1 MITTIKLV
9 SASIFR
15 FHMWSISKPKSKW
28 HFYASNIS
36 SFLLYW

>member
-9 SASIFR
+9 RASIFV

-28 HFYASNIS
+28 HLYTSTIS
-36 SFLLYW
+36 